1 LILTKVAPVF
11 VMPNVLRCT
20 ALTVV
25 TVFALTVGAAAQDAR
40 FFRIGTGGIGG
51 TYYPIG
57 GIIASAISSPHGSR
71 SCDEGGSCGVQ
82 GLVAIA
88 QTSEGSVANVE
99 AVATGHLDSG
109 FVQSDIAYWAY
120 TGTGTYRKKKP
131 RKTIRAIAN
140 LYPESVHVVARTKIG
155 VESVRDLKGRRVS
168 LDKKGSGALVDARL
182 ILKAFG
188 LRERQLKARYLNSES
203 AALRLAAE
211 KLDAFIAV
219 AGYPMGSVQL
229 AIRKSGAQILP
240 LTGKPIEQL
249 LAKYKFFSKDTIPS
263 GVYGNAEPIPTISVN
278 ALWIVPETA
287 DEELIYQITK
297 VIWNEKSRKLL
308 DEGHSKGKLIQLSTA
323 LQGVSVPLHPGA
335 RRFYREVGIVE

>member
-1 LILTKVAPVF
+1 MF

-20 ALTVV
+20 ALTIVTLFAV
-25 TVFALTVGAAAQDAR
+25 TVAATAQDAR

-57 GIIASAISSPHGSR
+57 GIIASAISSPPGSR

-88 QTSEGSVANVE
+88 QTSGGSVANVD
-99 AVATGHLDSG
+99 AVATGRLDSG

-140 LYPESVHVVARTKIG
+140 LYPESVHVVVRTKTG
-155 VESVRDLKGRRVS
+155 VKSMRDLKGRRVS
-168 LDKKGSGALVDARL
+168 LDEKGSGALVDARL
-182 ILKAFG
+182 ILEAFG
-188 LRERQLKARYLNSES
+188 LRERRDLKAQYLNSES
-203 AALRLAAE
+203 AALRLAAG

-219 AGYPMGSVQL
+219 AGYPMASVQL
-229 AIRKSGAQILP
+229 ALGKSDAQILS

-249 LAKYKFFSKDTIPS
+249 LAKYKFFSRDTIPS
-263 GVYGNAEPIPTISVN
+263 DVYGNAEPIPTISVN
-278 ALWIVPETA
+278 ALWIVPEAA

-297 VIWNEKSRKLL
+297 AIWNEKSRKLL
-308 DEGHSKGKLIQLSTA
+308 DEGHSKGKLIQMSTA
-323 LQGVSVPLHPGA
+323 LQGVSIPLHPGA
-335 RRFYREVGIVE
+335 RRFYREVDLAE

>member
-1 LILTKVAPVF
+1 
-11 VMPNVLRCT
+11 
-20 ALTVV
+20 V
-25 TVFALTVGAAAQDAR
+25 TVAATAQDAR

-57 GIIASAISSPHGSR
+57 GIIASAISSPRGSR

-88 QTSEGSVANVE
+88 QTSNGSVANVE
-99 AVATGHLDSG
+99 AVATGRLDSG

-120 TGTGTYRKKKP
+120 TGTGTFRKKKP
-131 RKTIRAIAN
+131 LKMIRAIAN
-140 LYPESVHVVARTKIG
+140 LYPESVHVVVRKKTG
-155 VESVRDLKGRRVS
+155 VKSIRDLKGWRVS
-168 LDKKGSGALVDARL
+168 LDERKSGTLVDARL

-188 LRERQLKARYLNSES
+188 LREGRDLKAQYLNSES
-203 AALRLAAE
+203 AALRLVAG

-219 AGYPMGSVQL
+219 AGYPMASVQL
-229 AIRKSGAQILP
+229 AFEKSDAQILP

-249 LAKYKFFSKDTIPS
+249 LAKYKFFNRDTIPS

-297 VIWNEKSRKLL
+297 AIWNKKSRKLL
-308 DEGHSKGKLIQLSTA
+308 DEGHSKGKLIQLPTA

-335 RRFYREVGIVE
+335 RRFYREVNIAE